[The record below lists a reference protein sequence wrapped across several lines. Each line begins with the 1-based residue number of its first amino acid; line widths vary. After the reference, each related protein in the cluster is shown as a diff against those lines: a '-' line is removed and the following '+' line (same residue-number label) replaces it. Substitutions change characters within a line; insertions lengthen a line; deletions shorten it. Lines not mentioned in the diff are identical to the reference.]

1 MKNPETQQQDL
12 KFMQVALDEARTGL
26 AEGGIPIGS
35 ALVIDGKVV
44 GSGHNRRVQ
53 KGSAILHGEMDCLE
67 NAGRLKASEYKRATI
82 YTTLSPCP
90 MCSGTILLYGIPRVV
105 MAENTT
111 FVGAENWLQQNGV
124 ELVNLDLPE
133 AKNLM
138 RNFINNHPDVW
149 NEDIGEEEPDHHG

>member
-1 MKNPETQQQDL
+1 MTYSPEQDL
-12 KFMQVALDEARTGL
+12 NFMQVALDEARTGL

-44 GSGHNRRVQ
+44 GRGHNRRVQ

-67 NAGRLKASEYKRATI
+67 NTGRLKASEYKRATI

-105 MAENTT
+105 LAENFT
-111 FVGAENWLQQNGV
+111 FVGAENWLKQNGV
-124 ELVNLDLPE
+124 ELVNLDLVE

-138 RNFINNHPDVW
+138 RDFIKNHPDVW
-149 NEDIGEEEPDHHG
+149 NEDIGEEN